1 MAKHIWSVA
10 CQSAIVDKYTN
21 LVSYINSFDQ
31 IGIPELPYIFPP
43 IVIASLWKSEG
54 DEENFVVKVEVVSP
68 GGQVKKEKELADINF
83 SSNFHRTHVRISP
96 FEINQAGEFK
106 VLIKEKTNRN
116 WKIIK
121 ELPIIIDFQ
130 EEER

>member
-10 CQSAIVDKYTN
+10 CQNAIIDKYTN

-43 IVIASLWKSEG
+43 LVVASLWKREG
-54 DEENFVVKVEVVSP
+54 EEEKLAVKVEVVTP
-68 GGQVKKEKELADINF
+68 EGDVKKEKELAEIKF
-83 SSNFHRTHVRISP
+83 VSNFHRTHIRISP

-106 VLIKEKTNRN
+106 VIIKEKTKNK
-116 WKIIK
+116 WKTVK

-130 EEER
+130 KEDE